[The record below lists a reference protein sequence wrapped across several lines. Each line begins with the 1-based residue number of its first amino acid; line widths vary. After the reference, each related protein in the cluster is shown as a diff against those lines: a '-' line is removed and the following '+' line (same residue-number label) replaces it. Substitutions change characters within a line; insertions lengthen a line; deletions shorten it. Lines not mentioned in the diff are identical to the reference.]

1 MWASG
6 ISRRWPSTQEDLQR
20 LIEEGIPE
28 SGSLE
33 YKERLELE
41 TDSQKRELLKDLTGM
56 GNGGGG
62 IIIYGIRE
70 ADDGSGRPAQLTP
83 LMDPALPGR
92 LEDIVHNVVRP
103 PLIMEPRR
111 IEVGTGYILVAEVF
125 RSPLGPYMVQSYG
138 DNRYYMRQ
146 GSRVAPMDE
155 QQVRDAYALALRHA
169 QDREQAWTARELPI
183 QVPTNRPY
191 LAVSAIPLGPPTELI
206 RPERLDLNVFRPPG
220 WLERLIRS
228 FTLLGAVTDRLRT
241 WYRGIYGE
249 ATGGVEF
256 ERPWTIVRFDRD
268 GALGVAYGLGDWA
281 PAHRDTF
288 LARVAAAHLVYMGW
302 LWQEVRFRDLVELDI
317 RLQNPS
323 EFALHVD
330 PFTGR
335 LLGEG
340 LQVVTGA
347 SPPSGVFRKVQVLS
361 SDLARATSRHRIVWE
376 FSVELSQAYGEVHP
390 RLWCFTEGVLYGS
403 DGHPS
408 DLVVVGG
415 GIQQRSGL
423 QDLEFRI
430 YRDGRVERVG
440 DGRYVGHFSKGV
452 LLDVEGDAVAATELA
467 LDTALP
473 DDFLVKHPVNL
484 DRPFARL
491 TEPPDQVLEGYRP
504 PGPTGRWSR
513 KTLEELHGTR

>member
-6 ISRRWPSTQEDLQR
+6 ISRRWPSTQDDLQR

-41 TDSQKRELLKDLTGM
+41 TDAQKRELLKDLTGM

-70 ADDGSGRPAQLTP
+70 ADDGSGRPAHLTP

-92 LEDIVHNVVRP
+92 LEDIVRNAVRP
-103 PLIMEPRR
+103 PLIMEPPRR

-169 QDREQAWTARELPI
+169 QDLERAWTARELPI

-191 LAVSAIPLGPPTELI
+191 LAVSAIPLGPSTELS
-206 RPERLDLNVFRPPG
+206 PPGPLDPNVFKPPDWMG
-220 WLERLIRS
+220 RIVA
-228 FTLLGAVTDRLRT
+228 LGGFDAATRNVRI
-241 WYRGIYGE
+241 WHRGVYGE
-249 ATGGVEF
+249 APDPITDF
-256 ERPWTIVRFDRD
+256 EGPWQLFRLDRD
-268 GALGVAYGLGDWA
+268 GAMALAYAWDDAG
-281 PAHRDTF
+281 RSFSETF
-288 LARVAAAHLVYMGW
+288 LARVAAAQLVYIGW
-302 LWQEVRFRDLVELDI
+302 LWQQLGLRALVEVDI
-317 RLQNPS
+317 RLQNPFRFTLCINDLTGKQLVVPRGTS
-323 EFALHVD
+323 VPRALIH
-330 PFTGR
+330 R
-335 LLGEG
+335 A
-340 LQVVTGA
+340 QI
-347 SPPSGVFRKVQVLS
+347 LS
-361 SDLARATSRHRIVWE
+361 SDLTRAATRHRLAWE
-376 FSVELSQAYGEVHP
+376 FSARLCHAYGQP
-390 RLWCFTEGVLYGS
+390 QPGLWCFTEGVLYRS

-423 QDLEFRI
+423 QDLRFRI
-430 YRDGRVERVG
+430 YRNGRVERVG
-440 DGRYVGHFSKGV
+440 DGRYAGHFSKGV
-452 LLDVEGDAVAATELA
+452 LSDENGDTVAAAGLA
-467 LDTALP
+467 LDPALP
-473 DDFLVKHPVNL
+473 DDFLVKTPAV
-484 DRPFARL
+484 DVGRPWPRL
-491 TEPPDQVLEGYRP
+491 GEPLEGAPEHYAP
-504 PGPTGRWSR
+504 PRPTGRWSR
-513 KTLEELHGTR
+513 KTLEELQGT